1 MSSIYLC
8 KSCMTYLFISL
19 FVQFGD
25 PWIRTIC
32 VLWAFAYLKKKQSHA
47 YLLGLLAMIKCS
59 ICSYQCDNWYS
70 SNRKIACHA
79 NFSLG
84 RLFLE
89 LARGHLMCCPGIAL
103 GQVRHTLRGN
113 CSLLHV
119 YLYILYAQLGSHTP
133 HRTCCSCTFSFALP
147 AACPSC
153 VAQPSIYN
161 QRPKALFWNV
171 SNVFCNHLLRR
182 MTKQIWLWKQQS
194 KGRIKHIA
202 MSVIYLCKSCNT
214 YLFIS
219 ALRAFVSIYS
229 NLRCGTLYSIVV
241 DLYSL
246 QTPPGV
252 SSRRETGPLGG
263 LAIPKIVWY
272 CII

>member
-84 RLFLE
+84 RSFLE
-89 LARGHLMCCPGIAL
+89 LARGHLTCCPGIAL
-103 GQVRHTLRGN
+103 RWVRHTLRGN
-113 CSLLHV
+113 QR
-119 YLYILYAQLGSHTP
+119 YLIVQRDFASSQWCARLGDRWRRNVLIGHGSMQNIFKCARHQLTP
-133 HRTCCSCTFSFALP
+133 GEWRHLFLTHNYMVFQNNVVQWSP
-147 AACPSC
+147 AAIP
-153 VAQPSIYN
+153 
-161 QRPKALFWNV
+161 
-171 SNVFCNHLLRR
+171 RR
-182 MTKQIWLWKQQS
+182 MH
-194 KGRIKHIA
+194 RI
-202 MSVIYLCKSCNT
+202 SSE
-214 YLFIS
+214 
-219 ALRAFVSIYS
+219 LRS
-229 NLRCGTLYSIVV
+229 
-241 DLYSL
+241 
-246 QTPPGV
+246 
-252 SSRRETGPLGG
+252 
-263 LAIPKIVWY
+263 
-272 CII
+272 